1 MESVYFMNREQILIT
16 GGDGVV
22 GSYIDF
28 GIRTD
33 VATLDVTDPEK
44 VMAVCKEHMPS
55 AIVHLAAATDLAR
68 CEKEPAYAYLVN
80 TAGTYHVALAARA
93 VGARLI
99 YVSTSGVFDGTKT
112 EPYLP
117 EDMPNPVNIYGH
129 SKYLGELAVAGILTD
144 YIIVRTS
151 WIFGGGK
158 QKDNKFIGKI
168 LVQAG
173 AKEVRAVTDK
183 RGSPTYA
190 KDLSRALK
198 KLIEEGERGVVHVGG
213 GNATRFD
220 IAREALALVGS
231 KAVVIPAVSS
241 DFPGAY
247 GSGANE
253 SMPLSPLMRPW
264 QEALKEYIE
273 TEWKK

>member
-1 MESVYFMNREQILIT
+1 MNREKILIT

-33 VATLDVTDPEK
+33 IATLDSTDPAK
-44 VMAVCKEHMPS
+44 VMAMCKEHMP
-55 AIVHLAAATDLAR
+55 AVIVHLAAATDLAR

-80 TAGTYHVALAARA
+80 TAGTYHMALAARA

-129 SKYLGELAVAGILTD
+129 SKYLGELAVAGVLTD
-144 YIIVRTS
+144 YLIVRTS

-158 QKDNKFIGKI
+158 QKDSKFVGKI
-168 LVQAG
+168 LAQAG

-198 KLIEEGERGVVHVGG
+198 TLIEEGTRGVVHMGG
-213 GNATRFD
+213 GTATRFD
-220 IAREALALVGS
+220 VAREALALVGS

-247 GSGANE
+247 DSGANE

-273 TEWKK
+273 TEWN